1 MNTKM
6 AFVAAIA
13 IATALALV
21 VAPAMTA
28 QPASATKVQL
38 CPSGKECQGK
48 SGDSNPNV
56 RCTAGNGDN
65 EPNCGGGN
73 N

>member
-28 QPASATKVQL
+28 QPASATKETY
-38 CPSGKECQGK
+38 CPSGKPCKGG

-56 RCTAGNGDN
+56 YCSTNGVN
-65 EPNCGGGN
+65 RPSCGGGN
-73 N
+73 